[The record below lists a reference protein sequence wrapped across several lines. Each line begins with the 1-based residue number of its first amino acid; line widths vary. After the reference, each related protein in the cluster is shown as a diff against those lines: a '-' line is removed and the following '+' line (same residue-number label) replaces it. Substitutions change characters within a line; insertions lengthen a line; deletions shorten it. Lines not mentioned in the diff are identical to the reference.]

1 MSFTTLP
8 FLVLV
13 ALSVAAY
20 YLLPQRVQ
28 WMALLAASM
37 VFYCVGGGKTVLYV
51 FYTAVI
57 VYGSGLLLG
66 RFNDLR
72 RAAPKEEK
80 KAITA
85 RYKPYRRAVVLV
97 ACLANFGL
105 LYVLKYWNFTADLF
119 QPLADQL
126 RPGTQIPLSEL
137 VLPLGISFFMFQSVG
152 YVIDVYRD
160 KYAPEK
166 NFAKLLLFVSFF
178 PQMVQGPIS
187 RFNDL
192 APQLF
197 ARRSLDYTDLK
208 YGIQQKDGDCGPG
221 RRAGEHRAGRPLV
234 LQRQHSRGGCSL
246 LLYSAVRGFLRRH

>member
-126 RPGTQIPLSEL
+126 HPGTQIPLSEL

-160 KYAPEK
+160 RWFRVPSAGLTTWRPSSLPV
-166 NFAKLLLFVSFF
+166 AVWIT
-178 PQMVQGPIS
+178 PI
-187 RFNDL
+187 
-192 APQLF
+192 
-197 ARRSLDYTDLK
+197 
-208 YGIQQKDGDCGPG
+208 
-221 RRAGEHRAGRPLV
+221 
-234 LQRQHSRGGCSL
+234 
-246 LLYSAVRGFLRRH
+246 